1 MINILILF
9 FSLAAT
15 WAVLSG
21 MFSSFFIYLGAISCF
36 IATVFTFFINKDK
49 PQISGTLMLS
59 LKIPFYTLWLLRE
72 VIKSSLSIT
81 VKIWQIEPEIDP
93 EISWISTSVTGDVGQ
108 TILGN
113 SITLTPGTVTT
124 DVREDGLMQVHSLTK
139 EGLDD
144 LRHGYMVNK
153 VKKLLGIKGK

>member
-1 MINILILF
+1 
-9 FSLAAT
+9 
-15 WAVLSG
+15 
-21 MFSSFFIYLGAISCF
+21 
-36 IATVFTFFINKDK
+36 
-49 PQISGTLMLS
+49 MLS